1 MAKSAKW
8 TLGSYSRFIR
18 TARERE
24 GISVPEARKLYR
36 ELRGM
41 YERPMFANDLRKPV
55 IRDIA
60 HSEAIRIQ
68 QGTRETGQFAAGSI
82 IEGLSGGGSF
92 SAPVTVIHSLSEWN
106 DLMDIDYDDDM
117 DWDYYEFEGTGEYE
131 ED

>member
-36 ELRGM
+36 ELRSM

-55 IRDIA
+55 IREIA
-60 HSEAIRIQ
+60 HSEAIRIR
-68 QGTRETGQFAAGSI
+68 QGTRETGQSATGSI
-82 IEGLSGGGSF
+82 MEGFAGGGG
-92 SAPVTVIHSLSEWN
+92 SAPVTVINSLSEWN
-106 DLMDIDYDDDM
+106 DLMDIDYYDDDM

-131 ED
+131 DS